1 MTTTTA
7 TTTTARTRTTTKG
20 QLWVGFAWPQ
30 EPPKSASDRQ
40 QDGALFREKRALPHP
55 LSGSPERTTTSGR
68 TTPLLR
74 RQEAR
79 SAAALRPAFLP
90 GSAAYRPAPFPVHLF
105 LSSYSSW
112 PRYARKASAYSI
124 GTLLSRAHRSSVM
137 PTSSSLPTCPRS
149 SSRPSVHLGA
159 YKKVGVPHNRAGHK
173 MSPRSTKV
181 SCEGRGRCLAPTATA
196 PGRSV

>member
-1 MTTTTA
+1 LRGRRSHRNLPA
-7 TTTTARTRTTTKG
+7 TGSRTGLSSERR
-20 QLWVGFAWPQ
+20 
-30 EPPKSASDRQ
+30 EPC
-40 QDGALFREKRALPHP
+40 PHP

-90 GSAAYRPAPFPVHLF
+90 GSAAYCPAPFPVRPFH
-105 LSSYSSW
+105 SSYSSW

-124 GTLLSRAHRSSVM
+124 GKPLSRAHRSSLM

-149 SSRPSVHLGA
+149 SSRSSVRLGA

-173 MSPRSTKV
+173 MPPHSKKV

-196 PGRSV
+196 PSRSV